1 MMRVIKETRNENHN
15 LRLMMLKEM
24 HDKQVAINTAA
35 DVTEAVRCETEDIDD
50 SYTQEKKQLGD
61 QVDGLER

>member
-50 SYTQEKKQLGD
+50 SYT
-61 QVDGLER
+61 